1 MGRHR
6 QPEDGPSAPYQR
18 FTSEVPNDSMETTV
32 FAAVTDRGDPPVPDR
47 GDPPVPDRGDP
58 PVPRRPESTSA
69 SAAAVDVAAPARASG
84 RRRSVGPTVRNY
96 LGVVLILAWG
106 LAPFYWM
113 VVTALRDQSHT
124 FDTTPWPTYLT
135 LDNFRAAL
143 ATDKGNDFLGA
154 IVNSLIIGAATTAVA
169 LLLGVFTAY
178 ALARVDFRGKYL
190 VTGVILGA
198 SMFPTVA
205 LVTPLFQL
213 FGDLGWIGQ
222 YQALIIPNI
231 SFVLPLTIYTLTSFL
246 ADLPWELEE
255 AARIDGASRGQAFRL
270 VIMPL
275 AAPAL
280 FTTAILAFIAT
291 WNEYMLASLLSTE
304 KTEPVTVA
312 IARFE
317 GPDAFSQPYAAIM
330 AAGTLVT
337 IPLVIMVLVFQRR
350 IVSGLT
356 AGGVKS

>member
-1 MGRHR
+1 MMGRHSV
-6 QPEDGPSAPYQR
+6 PEDAHGQGEGAGVPEASAPYER
-18 FTSEVPNDSMETTV
+18 FTSEVPNDSLQTTV
-32 FAAVTDRGDPPVPDR
+32 IPAVTVLDDPAPPEEALAEPADRQR
-47 GDPPVPDRGDP
+47 L
-58 PVPRRPESTSA
+58 RRP
-69 SAAAVDVAAPARASG
+69 
-84 RRRSVGPTVRNY
+84 VGPAVRNY
-96 LGVVLILAWG
+96 IGVIVILLWG

-113 VVTALRDQSHT
+113 VVTAFRDQAHT
-124 FDTTPWPTYLT
+124 FDTTPWPTHLT
-135 LDNFRAAL
+135 LDNFRDAL

-154 IVNSLIIGAATTAVA
+154 IVNSLIIGAVTTAVA

-178 ALARVDFRGKYL
+178 ALARIDFRGKYL
-190 VTGVILGA
+190 VTGIILGA

-246 ADLPWELEE
+246 SDLPWELEE

-270 VIMPL
+270 VIVPL

-291 WNEYMLASLLSTE
+291 WNEFMLASLLSTE

-337 IPLVIMVLVFQRR
+337 IPLVIMVLIFQRR

>member
-1 MGRHR
+1 MGRHSK
-6 QPEDGPSAPYQR
+6 PEDLEPHELSSTPM
-18 FTSEVPNDSMETTV
+18 SV
-32 FAAVTDRGDPPVPDR
+32 AVADPI
-47 GDPPVPDRGDP
+47 
-58 PVPRRPESTSA
+58 
-69 SAAAVDVAAPARASG
+69 AAAEQEPPAPSKR
-84 RRRSVGPTVRNY
+84 RRRSDRAKMTRTY
-96 LGVVLILAWG
+96 LGVAIILIWG

-113 VVTALRDQSHT
+113 VVTAFRQVDHT
-124 FDTTPWPTYLT
+124 FDTTPWPTYVT

-143 ATDKGNDFLGA
+143 STDKGNDFLGA
-154 IVNSLIIGAATTAVA
+154 IVNSLIIGVVTTAVG
-169 LLLGVFTAY
+169 LLLGVFASY
-178 ALARVDFRGKYL
+178 ALARIEFRGKYI
-190 VTGVILGA
+190 VTGIILGA

-205 LVTPLFQL
+205 LMTPLFQL
-213 FGDLGWIGQ
+213 FGDFGWIGQ

-246 ADLPWELEE
+246 SDLPWELEE
-255 AARIDGASRGQAFRL
+255 AARIDGASRFQAFRL
-270 VIMPL
+270 VILPL

-291 WNEYMLASLLSTE
+291 WNEFMLASLLSTE

-312 IARFE
+312 IARFAGANSWE
-317 GPDAFSQPYAAIM
+317 QPYAAIM